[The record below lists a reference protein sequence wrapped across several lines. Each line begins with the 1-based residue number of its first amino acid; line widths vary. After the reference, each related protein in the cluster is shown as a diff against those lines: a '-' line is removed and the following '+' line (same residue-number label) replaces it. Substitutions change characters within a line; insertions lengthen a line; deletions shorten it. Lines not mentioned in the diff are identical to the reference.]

1 MDLEKSLPM
10 TLLAVVAV
18 LAVVG
23 MVIIYNTGTTG
34 LVVRKS
40 SMFGRAIATPETVE
54 QAKKAKGV
62 FNVWGSAI
70 AGVKPRQSCYILT
83 VQGQLYDL
91 TDVPA
96 YISMNDINSLQ
107 KCYPYFSVD
116 ALYTDSYC
124 CVGV

>member
-10 TLLAVVAV
+10 TLLAVVSV

-23 MVIIYNTGTTG
+23 MVMLYNTGTTG
-34 LVVRKS
+34 LVVKKPIY
-40 SMFGRAIATPETVE
+40 GRAVITKETIE
-54 QAKKAKGV
+54 AAKSKAGV

-70 AGVKPRQSCYILT
+70 AGVKPRQSCFVLT
-83 VQGQLYDL
+83 VQGQQYDL

-96 YISMNDINSLQ
+96 YVSMNELNDLT

-116 ALYTDSYC
+116 ALYTDKYC
-124 CVGV
+124 CVGI